1 MDGGRII
8 ATVKTPVAV
17 SQNANEPKFF
27 LNRLPLF
34 WKLHIAGCLL
44 LFLALFPLRL
54 FLISYETALLGSL
67 QRHATYLLFCDLTCF
82 LLAIGL
88 RYLYRLDYFHRLS
101 RLALAVQIL
110 LICAAL
116 ALIDIG
122 LTFPVFSL
130 AERLKHHPSPHLY
143 IVSSLWPRFWFFSTW
158 SFLYFLIRAFQD
170 ARRADASLR
179 AAENR
184 RREAELLMLRSQI
197 NPHFLFNALNT
208 VLSESEGNQR
218 LALVVRGLSDYMRY
232 TLANRRNL
240 FVPLGQEAEALAR
253 YADVEQARFD
263 GGLSIKIDIDE
274 KTRELP
280 VPGVFMQPLVEN
292 AIKYGRESC
301 ESALQVLVQ
310 TELDRRTLHIK
321 VSNSG
326 SWIGPSTT
334 SASDR
339 PSGAGLAILKRQLE
353 LLYPRR
359 SQFRIGPQNGH
370 VVAEILI
377 EDPVAA
383 ANEARLELRD
393 KR

>member
-1 MDGGRII
+1 
-8 ATVKTPVAV
+8 V
-17 SQNANEPKFF
+17 SWKDNESKFS
-27 LNRLPLF
+27 LSRLPLF

-44 LFLALFPLRL
+44 LFFCLFPLRL
-54 FLISYETALLGSL
+54 FFIPYETELLGSL
-67 QRHATYLLFCDLTCF
+67 KRHAYYLLWCDISCF

-101 RLALAVQIL
+101 RLSLGIHVAFIS
-110 LICAAL
+110 AAL

-130 AERLKHHPSPHLY
+130 VERLRHHASPHLY
-143 IVSSLWPRFWFFSTW
+143 IVSSLWPRFWFFTTW
-158 SFLYFLIRAFQD
+158 SLLYFLIRAFQD
-170 ARRADASLR
+170 ARRADSALR

-208 VLSESEGNQR
+208 VLGESDENQR
-218 LALVVRGLSDYMRY
+218 LTLVVRGLSDYMRY
-232 TLANRRNL
+232 ALANRQNL

-253 YADVEQARFD
+253 YADVEQARFE
-263 GGLSIKIDIDE
+263 GALSIEIAVDAN
-274 KTRELP
+274 TRELP

-301 ESALQVLVQ
+301 EGPLQILVQ
-310 TELDRRTLHIK
+310 TGMKNRTLHIK

-326 SWIGPSTT
+326 RWVRTVTPS
-334 SASDR
+334 SDR
-339 PSGAGLAILKRQLE
+339 PSGAGLTILRRQLE
-353 LLYPRR
+353 LLYPGR
-359 SQFRIGPQNGH
+359 SEFRIGPQNGR

-377 EDPVAA
+377 DDPVKA
-383 ANEARLELRD
+383 ANEAQASLRYT
-393 KR
+393 RQA